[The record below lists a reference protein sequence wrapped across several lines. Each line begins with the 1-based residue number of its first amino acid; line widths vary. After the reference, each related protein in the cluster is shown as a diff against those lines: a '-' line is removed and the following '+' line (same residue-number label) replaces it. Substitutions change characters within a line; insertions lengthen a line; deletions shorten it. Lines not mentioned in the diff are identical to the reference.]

1 MAADEWPVKGFV
13 LAEHLLKR
21 GQRLDLVVS
30 YLIYFR
36 CLINDLSV
44 GGVSKCTCSPRQVRG
59 KYILKP
65 LTKDQGFLG
74 MADIGINIT
83 GSIGHPKSNCLYRT
97 ENNRVFPFTSLHSV
111 KSWRKSLYSAGV

>member
-1 MAADEWPVKGFV
+1 MAADEWLVKGFV

-44 GGVSKCTCSPRQVRG
+44 GGVSKCTCSRVKHGG
-59 KYILKP
+59 KYILTP
-65 LTKDQGFLG
+65 LTKDQGLNGNFLR
-74 MADIGINIT
+74 MLDTCINIT

-97 ENNRVFPFTSLHSV
+97 
-111 KSWRKSLYSAGV
+111 

>member
-1 MAADEWPVKGFV
+1 MIY
-13 LAEHLLKR
+13 L
-21 GQRLDLVVS
+21 LVVS
-30 YLIYFR
+30 QNVL
-36 CLINDLSV
+36 V
-44 GGVSKCTCSPRQVRG
+44 PRV
-59 KYILKP
+59 KYGASTFWNLLP
-65 LTKDQGFLG
+65 KDQGFLG